1 MSVTYTRHGAL
12 TLSGLIRFLEKIQ
25 DERRN
30 ETVRLLDA
38 ETYAGAMAAMQGQ
51 ELRPPLH
58 SISITVEGPE
68 NS

>member
-1 MSVTYTRHGAL
+1 MSVTYTRHGSL
-12 TLSGLIRFLEKIQ
+12 TLSGLICFLEKIQ
-25 DERRN
+25 DERKH

-38 ETYAGAMAAMQGQ
+38 ETYAEAMTAMQGQ

-68 NS
+68 NA